1 VKITEDLYY
10 YEEVLDNQ
18 FCHELFNE
26 SLTKFNNGEACWAS
40 NYFWNGPLT
49 KDTHPIF
56 IRDIE
61 GETKHRILETLRQKE
76 MIVESDDYYSVMNY
90 VATRL
95 SYIPWHNDIPY
106 KEGLTIYLN
115 PVWFEDW
122 GGIYLYKPVR
132 ESNLVSGFIPK
143 FNTAI
148 KNTGGGTTKGV
159 DHTVTLVSLA
169 SQCPRISIQ
178 IFPKVK

>member
-1 VKITEDLYY
+1 MRIAEDLYY
-10 YEEVLDNQ
+10 YENVLDES

-26 SLTKFNNGEACWAS
+26 SLIKFNNGEACWSS

-56 IRDIE
+56 IRDYE
-61 GETKHRILETLRQKE
+61 GEQKQKILKQLYEKNLIEDINKE
-76 MIVESDDYYSVMNY
+76 YSVMNY

-106 KEGLTIYLN
+106 NEGITIYLN
-115 PVWFEDW
+115 EYWEPDW
-122 GGIYLYKPVR
+122 GGMYLYMEDVNTNKI
-132 ESNLVSGFIPK
+132 SGFIPK

-148 KNTGGGTTKGV
+148 HNTKKEGNGIFHG
-159 DHTVTLVSLA
+159 VSLISLG
-169 SQCPRISIQ
+169 SQCPRVSIQ
-178 IFPKVK
+178 VFPLLK